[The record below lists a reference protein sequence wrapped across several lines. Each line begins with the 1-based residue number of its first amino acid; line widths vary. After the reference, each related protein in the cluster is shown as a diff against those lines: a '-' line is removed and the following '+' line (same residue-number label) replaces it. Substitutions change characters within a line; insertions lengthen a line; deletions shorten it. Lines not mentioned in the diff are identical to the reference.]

1 MTLGRRCGA
10 VEMAFHSRRG
20 TANMLRRDDVMEM
33 PQFDDTFQT
42 NSRPYSDVG
51 HRLNFDVD
59 PTLLCTVGANS
70 LNWVSMT
77 SKVEIVGLKLIIRQK
92 TRQDFK

>member
-1 MTLGRRCGA
+1 
-10 VEMAFHSRRG
+10 MAFHSRRG

-59 PTLLCTVGANS
+59 PTLLCTVGCALRIAYCCVFLELGPFEGREDS
-70 LNWVSMT
+70 
-77 SKVEIVGLKLIIRQK
+77 
-92 TRQDFK
+92 

>member
-1 MTLGRRCGA
+1 
-10 VEMAFHSRRG
+10 MAFHSRRG

-59 PTLLCTVGANS
+59 PTLLCILGIKKSVYYDPESVQDEFIANP
-70 LNWVSMT
+70 
-77 SKVEIVGLKLIIRQK
+77 K
-92 TRQDFK
+92 